1 MNKIMIGL
9 IIVMLVA
16 LIFVSVIQNNER
28 ETIRQDLTVLLD
40 MAKDKPKLCQSDTW
54 RSEVDLR
61 IDQLSSNLLAEGK

>member
-40 MAKDKPKLCQSDTW
+40 MAKDKPNLCQSDTW